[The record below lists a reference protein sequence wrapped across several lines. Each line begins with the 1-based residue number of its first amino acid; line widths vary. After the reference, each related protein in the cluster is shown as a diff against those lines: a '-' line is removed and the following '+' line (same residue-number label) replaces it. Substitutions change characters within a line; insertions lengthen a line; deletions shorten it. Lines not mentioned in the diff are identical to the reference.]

1 MDAGTGGAEEARRG
15 EGRGQCWE
23 WWRVAQGG
31 SPKVGSGGT
40 EEAGGGE
47 AEPLRAMW
55 YKDMVENRSCV
66 ESIFVGFPF
75 RFLFFFFRLSF
86 GIFLCRL
93 FCFFILVYLSFSPCN
108 NKNK

>member
-55 YKDMVENRSCV
+55 DKDMVENRSCV
-66 ESIFVGFPF
+66 ESIFVGFPIH
-75 RFLFFFFRLSF
+75 FLFFLSSFFWYFPLPAF
-86 GIFLCRL
+86 FVFL
-93 FCFFILVYLSFSPCN
+93 Y
-108 NKNK
+108 